1 MLPFDHESD
10 RRGVTWPSVTR
21 ADYVS
26 DDDDDPGREW
36 RRSRRSYGSGAC
48 LEAASGARIHVRDS
62 KNPEGAV
69 LRFTSAQWSDFVAGV
84 RSGSLGL

>member
-1 MLPFDHESD
+1 MLPI
-10 RRGVTWPSVTR
+10 RTTRVAGPNMTSVTR
-21 ADYVS
+21 ADDVIDG
-26 DDDDDPGREW
+26 DDDSSRIW

-48 LEAASGARIHVRDS
+48 LEAAPGARIHVRDS

-69 LRFTSAQWSDFVAGV
+69 LRFTPVQWNAFVAGV

>member
-1 MLPFDHESD
+1 MLPI
-10 RRGVTWPSVTR
+10 RTTRVAGPNMTSVTR
-21 ADYVS
+21 ADDVIDG
-26 DDDDDPGREW
+26 DDDLSRVW

-48 LEAASGARIHVRDS
+48 LEAASGARIYVRDS
-62 KNPEGAV
+62 KNPRDAV